1 MVLLLCPV
9 RACRLPLT
17 SRGRHLACRRGH
29 SFDIARRGYVN
40 LLQVQDRRSR
50 QPGDSVAATEARQ
63 RLLAREIEAP
73 LFDAMVGLL
82 TLTPTDAVLEVG
94 CGEGDHLATI
104 AARFGC
110 EGHGVDISVASIVAA
125 AKRHPRLH
133 WIVANADRLL
143 PYADAS
149 FRAVASITARR
160 NAVEFRRVLRED
172 GTLLIVVPAPDD
184 LIELRA
190 AILGESRARDRIEAA
205 AAALAPHFTLAR
217 HKRLRHVVRLDPAAI
232 RDVMTASYRAL
243 RASQRARLASLGELD
258 VTLSRDALLF
268 RPAPRPERR
277 PPRRHAEP
285 RRAALPAGPLDQRD
299 RE

>member
-1 MVLLLCPV
+1 MVVLLCPV

-40 LLQVQDRRSR
+40 LLQVQERRSR

-63 RLLAREIEAP
+63 RLLSRGVEAP
-73 LFDAMVGLL
+73 LIDAVIGLL
-82 TLTPTDAVLEVG
+82 TLTPPDAVLEVG
-94 CGEGDHLATI
+94 CGEGDHLAAV

-110 EGHGVDISVASIVAA
+110 EGHGVDISVASIEAA

-160 NAVEFRRVLRED
+160 NAVEFRRVLRAD
-172 GTLLIVVPAPDD
+172 GALLVVVPAPDD
-184 LIELRA
+184 LIELREA
-190 AILGESRARDRIEAA
+190 VLGEGRARDRIDATVAA
-205 AAALAPHFTLAR
+205 FAPLFVLER
-217 HKRLRHVVRLDPAAI
+217 HQRLRHVARLDASAI
-232 RDVMTASYRAL
+232 IDVLTASYRGL
-243 RASQRARLASLGELD
+243 RGSQRARVASLVDLD

-268 RPAPRPERR
+268 RTTRSTSSRSWFSR
-277 PPRRHAEP
+277 NGR
-285 RRAALPAGPLDQRD
+285 PAGSS
-299 RE
+299 